1 MPSPYRQQ
9 LVSEANPL
17 GIIAPPD
24 LNGSARATLTE
35 AIRLMPEPERLGL
48 FLSRGLK
55 LVRVEREDARLPRD
69 RYSRWL
75 VAALSRQEL
84 EYRYKGLLGCA
95 EEAIWLRIQVSCG
108 TLRVDPA

>member
-24 LNGSARATLTE
+24 LNGSARIALTQ

-48 FLSRGLK
+48 LLSRNLK
-55 LVRVEREDARLPRD
+55 LVRVEREYARLPRD

-75 VAALSRQEL
+75 ISALSRQEL
-84 EYRYKGLLGCA
+84 EYWYEQDYNLSA
-95 EEAIWLRIQVSCG
+95 EARRLRNQVSCG
-108 TLRVDPA
+108 TLRVDPS